1 MVIGRSPKNDAEW
14 ARQVDR
20 RLKALES
27 PRTIRI
33 GNWVVSVSDISGSL
47 VADHIP
53 TGRRNILADAKPV
66 YRMDNEDIK
75 ER

>member
-1 MVIGRSPKNDAEW
+1 MATGRTPRNDAEW
-14 ARQVDR
+14 ARRVER

-27 PRTIRI
+27 PRSVRL

-53 TGRRNILADAKPV
+53 TGRRNILADAEPV
-66 YRMDNEDIK
+66 YRTETKKD
-75 ER
+75 

>member
-1 MVIGRSPKNDAEW
+1 MAAGRTPRNDAEW
-14 ARQVDR
+14 ARGVEK

-27 PRTIRI
+27 PRTVRL

-53 TGRRNILADAKPV
+53 TGRRNILADAEPV
-66 YRMDNEDIK
+66 YRTEKKED
-75 ER
+75 

>member
-1 MVIGRSPKNDAEW
+1 MAAGRTPRNDAEW
-14 ARQVDR
+14 ARRVEK

-27 PRTIRI
+27 PRTVRL

-53 TGRRNILADAKPV
+53 TGRRNILADAEPV
-66 YRMDNEDIK
+66 YRTETKED
-75 ER
+75 

>member
-1 MVIGRSPKNDAEW
+1 MAIGRTPRNDAEW
-14 ARQVDR
+14 ARRVER

-27 PRTIRI
+27 PRSVRL

-53 TGRRNILADAKPV
+53 TGRRNILEDAEPV
-66 YRMDNEDIK
+66 YRTETKED
-75 ER
+75 